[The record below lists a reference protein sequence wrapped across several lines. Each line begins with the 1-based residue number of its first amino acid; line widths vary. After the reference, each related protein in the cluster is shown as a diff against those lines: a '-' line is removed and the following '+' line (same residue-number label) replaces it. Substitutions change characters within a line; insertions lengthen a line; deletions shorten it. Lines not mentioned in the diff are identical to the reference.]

1 MTLREENQQLREKI
15 SEYEELL
22 EEINNGP
29 QQSGTISSKIGF
41 NMVRVTSDDGNDV
54 ILKFDPKLKGNIKEG
69 TRVLFNKIFITQI
82 LPEELEKTPEE
93 VQFDYIEWNQIA
105 GIQSQLKRIQEAIN
119 APTLYH
125 KYYKEYGLTPCKGI
139 LLYGPAGCGKTMVA
153 KAIASS
159 FLKGK
164 EITKDCFIYM
174 KGGEMLSPY
183 VGMAENNIKSAFVRA
198 RRNYKK
204 TGNRSIIFI
213 DEAEAILPA
222 RGSRRSSDVETTI
235 VPTFLSEMDGFEENG
250 TFVILATN
258 YPNQI
263 DEAVRRPGRIDL
275 QIEISRPNQD
285 DAADIFALYLGKTKC
300 KDCDSV
306 AIEAAVKLF
315 TSSIAPKASG
325 ALIKNIVDT
334 AALFAVKRAATQ
346 NINNGV
352 TTDDIFKA
360 IEELC

>member
-1 MTLREENQQLREKI
+1 MI
-15 SEYEELL
+15 
-22 EEINNGP
+22 
-29 QQSGTISSKIGF
+29 
-41 NMVRVTSDDGNDV
+41 
-54 ILKFDPKLKGNIKEG
+54 
-69 TRVLFNKIFITQI
+69 
-82 LPEELEKTPEE
+82 
-93 VQFDYIEWNQIA
+93 
-105 GIQSQLKRIQEAIN
+105 
-119 APTLYH
+119 
-125 KYYKEYGLTPCKGI
+125 
-139 LLYGPAGCGKTMVA
+139 A

-164 EITKDCFIYM
+164 EITKDCFIYT

-213 DEAEAILPA
+213 DEAEAILPS

-275 QIEISRPNQD
+275 QVEISRPDQD

-300 KDCDSV
+300 KDCASV
-306 AIEAAVKLF
+306 AVEAAVKLF
-315 TSSIAPKASG
+315 TSNIAPKASG

-334 AALFAVKRAATQ
+334 AALRAVKRAATQ

-352 TTDDIFKA
+352 TVDDLFKA

>member
-1 MTLREENQQLREKI
+1 
-15 SEYEELL
+15 
-22 EEINNGP
+22 
-29 QQSGTISSKIGF
+29 
-41 NMVRVTSDDGNDV
+41 
-54 ILKFDPKLKGNIKEG
+54 
-69 TRVLFNKIFITQI
+69 
-82 LPEELEKTPEE
+82 
-93 VQFDYIEWNQIA
+93 
-105 GIQSQLKRIQEAIN
+105 
-119 APTLYH
+119 
-125 KYYKEYGLTPCKGI
+125 
-139 LLYGPAGCGKTMVA
+139 
-153 KAIASS
+153 
-159 FLKGK
+159 
-164 EITKDCFIYM
+164 
-174 KGGEMLSPY
+174 
-183 VGMAENNIKSAFVRA
+183 MAENNIKSAFVRA

-275 QIEISRPNQD
+275 QIEVSRPNQD
-285 DAADIFALYLGKTKC
+285 DATDIFALYLGKTKC
-300 KDCDSV
+300 KDCASV

-315 TSSIAPKASG
+315 DSSIASKASG

-334 AALFAVKRAATQ
+334 AALRAVKRAA
-346 NINNGV
+346 NEHINNGV
-352 TTDDIFKA
+352 TIDDIFKS

>member
-1 MTLREENQQLREKI
+1 MTLQEENRELREKI
-15 SEYEELL
+15 EQYEELL

-29 QQSGTISSKIGF
+29 QHSGTISSRVAL
-41 NMVRVTSDDGNDV
+41 NMVRVTSDDGDDH
-54 ILKFDPKLKGNIKEG
+54 ILKFQPNVRPFIKEG
-69 TRVLFNKIFITQI
+69 KRVIFNNVMITEI

-105 GIQSQLKRIQEAIN
+105 GIKSQVKRIQEAIN
-119 APTLYH
+119 APTMYH

-139 LLYGPAGCGKTMVA
+139 LLYGPAGCGKTMIA

-204 TGNRSIIFI
+204 TGNKSIIFI
-213 DEAEAILPA
+213 DEAEAILPS

-275 QIEISRPNQD
+275 QVEISRPNQD

-300 KDCDSV
+300 KDCASV
-306 AIEAAVKLF
+306 AVEAAVKLF
-315 TSSIAPKASG
+315 TSNIAPKASG

-334 AALFAVKRAATQ
+334 AALRAVKRAATQ

-352 TTDDIFKA
+352 TVDDLFKA

>member
-1 MTLREENQQLREKI
+1 MTLQEENRELREKI
-15 SEYEELL
+15 AEYEELI
-22 EEINNGP
+22 EEITNGP
-29 QQSGTISSKIGF
+29 QQSGTISSKIGL
-41 NMVRVTSDDGNDV
+41 NMVRVTSDDGDSR
-54 ILKFDPKLKGNIKEG
+54 ILKFDPKVKSRIKEG
-69 TRVLFNKIFITQI
+69 TRVIFNQRMITEI

-93 VQFDYIEWNQIA
+93 IQFDYIEWEQIA
-105 GIQSQLKRIQEAIN
+105 GIKSQISRIKETIN
-119 APTLYH
+119 APTLYN

-139 LLYGPAGCGKTMVA
+139 LLYGPAGCGKTMIA

-183 VGMAENNIKSAFVRA
+183 VGVAENNIKSAFVRA

-222 RGSRRSSDVETTI
+222 RGSRRSSDVDTTI

-258 YPNQI
+258 YPEQI

-275 QIEISRPNQD
+275 KIEVSRPNVD

-300 KDCDSV
+300 EDCIAL
-306 AIEAAVKLF
+306 AIEASDKLF
-315 TSSIAPKASG
+315 SSSIAPKASG

-334 AALFAVKRAATQ
+334 AALFAVKRAV
-346 NINNGV
+346 NEHINNGV
-352 TTDDIFKA
+352 TADDLFKA